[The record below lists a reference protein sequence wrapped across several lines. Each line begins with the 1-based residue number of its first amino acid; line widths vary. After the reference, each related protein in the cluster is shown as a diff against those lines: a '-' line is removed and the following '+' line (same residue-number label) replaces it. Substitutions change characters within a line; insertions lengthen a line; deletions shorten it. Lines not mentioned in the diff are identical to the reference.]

1 MTDDTRRTSPP
12 RLSTAGAAALYIGA
26 LLGPS
31 LLLLPG
37 LAAREAGPASVLVWL
52 GLLLLSGLIALVF
65 TRLGTRAG
73 SATGVA
79 GYTAAGLGPR
89 AGQAAAWCFL
99 AGVVTGAPVVC
110 LIGGAYVAELL
121 GADGRTAYV
130 AALCLLVLVLAIR
143 LGGVRTGTGLQLV
156 LVAVL
161 VTLVVVAVAG
171 AASEARAAHWTPFAP
186 DGWAGVA
193 RAASPLMLAFV
204 GWEAVAPLTARLR
217 DPRRQLPRVVGTA
230 FAVTA
235 LLYLGLAVATV
246 AVLGPRAGGPVP
258 LAGLLRVAI
267 GGYGPLLAAV
277 GAVALT
283 LAATN
288 AYLTGATSMA
298 AALAGGDAGTRRGTA
313 GIVAAVAATSALLLG
328 AAGAGLV
335 TTAQLVAVPTALFL
349 LVYLGCMAA
358 AVRLLAGPVRLAAGA
373 ACAVV
378 ALLLAGS
385 GWAALVAAGVAV
397 VAGTRGRPDPSARV
411 RSRAPESRHNPEAG
425 RSEPVDS
432 GPASDVCGQSV
443 TGP

>member
-1 MTDDTRRTSPP
+1 MAGDDRRD
-12 RLSTAGAAALYIGA
+12 RGEG
-26 LLGPS
+26 
-31 LLLLPG
+31 
-37 LAAREAGPASVLVWL
+37 

-121 GADGRTAYV
+121 GAGGRTAYV
-130 AALCLLVLVLAIR
+130 AALCLLVLVLAVR

-156 LVAVL
+156 LVSVL

-171 AASEARAAHWTPFAP
+171 AAPGARAAHWTPFAP

-267 GGYGPLLAAV
+267 GGYGPVLAAAA
-277 GAVALT
+277 AVALT
-283 LAATN
+283 LAATH
-288 AYLTGATSMA
+288 AYLTGATA
-298 AALAGGDAGTRRGTA
+298 LATALAGCAGTRRGTA
-313 GIVAAVAATSALLLG
+313 GVL
-328 AAGAGLV
+328 
-335 TTAQLVAVPTALFL
+335 
-349 LVYLGCMAA
+349 AA
-358 AVRLLAGPVRLAAGA
+358 AVRLLTGAVRLAAGV

-397 VAGTRGRPDPSARV
+397 VAGTRGRPAPSARV
-411 RSRAPESRHNPEAG
+411 RSRAPESRHKPEAG
-425 RSEPVDS
+425 RSEPVDP

>member
-1 MTDDTRRTSPP
+1 M
-12 RLSTAGAAALYIGA
+12 
-26 LLGPS
+26 
-31 LLLLPG
+31 
-37 LAAREAGPASVLVWL
+37 
-52 GLLLLSGLIALVF
+52 
-65 TRLGTRAG
+65 
-73 SATGVA
+73 
-79 GYTAAGLGPR
+79 
-89 AGQAAAWCFL
+89 
-99 AGVVTGAPVVC
+99 
-110 LIGGAYVAELL
+110 
-121 GADGRTAYV
+121 
-130 AALCLLVLVLAIR
+130 AALCLLVLVLAVR

-171 AASEARAAHWTPFAP
+171 AAPGARAAHWTPFAP

-258 LAGLLRVAI
+258 L
-267 GGYGPLLAAV
+267 
-277 GAVALT
+277 
-283 LAATN
+283 
-288 AYLTGATSMA
+288 TGA
-298 AALAGGDAGTRRGTA
+298 
-313 GIVAAVAATSALLLG
+313 
-328 AAGAGLV
+328 
-335 TTAQLVAVPTALFL
+335 
-349 LVYLGCMAA
+349 
-358 AVRLLAGPVRLAAGA
+358 VRLAAGV

-425 RSEPVDS
+425 RSEPVDP
-432 GPASDVCGQSV
+432 GPASDVYGQSV

>member
-1 MTDDTRRTSPP
+1 MVHRQRPAAEHRPDGEG
-12 RLSTAGAAALYIGA
+12 GAHVADGPDGEDLVEQH
-26 LLGPS
+26 LLVGGQVRYGD
-31 LLLLPG
+31 LHQEVGLPG
-37 LAAREAGPASVLVWL
+37 DHVAGDDRRDRGEG

-121 GADGRTAYV
+121 GAGGRTAYV
-130 AALCLLVLVLAIR
+130 AALCRLVLVLAVR

-171 AASEARAAHWTPFAP
+171 AAPGARAAHWTPFAP
-186 DGWAGVA
+186 GG
-193 RAASPLMLAFV
+193 RA
-204 GWEAVAPLTARLR
+204 
-217 DPRRQLPRVVGTA
+217 
-230 FAVTA
+230 
-235 LLYLGLAVATV
+235 
-246 AVLGPRAGGPVP
+246 
-258 LAGLLRVAI
+258 
-267 GGYGPLLAAV
+267 
-277 GAVALT
+277 
-283 LAATN
+283 
-288 AYLTGATSMA
+288 
-298 AALAGGDAGTRRGTA
+298 GTA
-313 GIVAAVAATSALLLG
+313 GRAAAGRDRRVRARARRRHRGRPDAGRHPRLPDGGHRAGDRPGRRRGHPARDGGVLAAVAATSALLLR
-328 AAGAGLV
+328 AAWAGLV
-335 TTAQLVAVPTALFL
+335 TTAQLVTVPTALFL
-349 LVYLGCMAA
+349 LVYLGCLAA
-358 AVRLLAGPVRLAAGA
+358 AVRLLTGAVRLAAGA

-425 RSEPVDS
+425 RSEPVDP

>member
-1 MTDDTRRTSPP
+1 MAGDDRRD
-12 RLSTAGAAALYIGA
+12 RGEG
-26 LLGPS
+26 
-31 LLLLPG
+31 
-37 LAAREAGPASVLVWL
+37 

-121 GADGRTAYV
+121 GAGGRTAYV
-130 AALCLLVLVLAIR
+130 AALCLLVLVLAVR

-171 AASEARAAHWTPFAP
+171 AAPGARAAHWTPFAP
-186 DGWAGVA
+186 GGWAGVA

-246 AVLGPRAGGPVP
+246 AALGPRAGGPVP

-267 GGYGPLLAAV
+267 GGYGPVLAAAA
-277 GAVALT
+277 AVALT
-283 LAATN
+283 LAATH
-288 AYLTGATSMA
+288 AYLTGATA
-298 AALAGGDAGTRRGTA
+298 LATALAGGAGTRRGTA
-313 GIVAAVAATSALLLG
+313 GVLAAVAATGALLLG
-328 AAGAGLV
+328 AAWAGLV

-349 LVYLGCMAA
+349 LVYLGCLAA
-358 AVRLLAGPVRLAAGA
+358 AVRLLTGAVRLAAGA

-397 VAGTRGRPDPSARV
+397 VAGTRGRPGPSARV

-425 RSEPVDS
+425 RSEPVDP

>member
-1 MTDDTRRTSPP
+1 MTDTRHASPP

-52 GLLLLSGLIALVF
+52 GLLFLSGLIALVF

-121 GADGRTAYV
+121 GAGGRTAYV
-130 AALCLLVLVLAIR
+130 AALCLLGLVLAVR
-143 LGGVRTGTGLQLV
+143 LGGLRTGSGLQLV

-171 AASEARAAHWTPFAP
+171 AAPEARAAHWTPFAP

-277 GAVALT
+277 AAVALT
-283 LAATN
+283 LAATH
-288 AYLTGATSMA
+288 AYLTGATAMA
-298 AALAGGDAGTRRGTA
+298 AALAGVAARRGTA
-313 GIVAAVAATSALLLG
+313 GIVAAVAATSTLLLG

-335 TTAQLVAVPTALFL
+335 TTTQLVAVPTALFL

-358 AVRLLAGPVRLAAGA
+358 AVRLLAGPVRLAAGV

-378 ALLLAGS
+378 GLLLAGS
-385 GWAALVAAGVAV
+385 GWAALVAVAV
-397 VAGTRGRPDPSARV
+397 ALVAGARGRPAPSARV
-411 RSRAPESRHNPEAG
+411 RSRAPERRHNPEAG

>member
-1 MTDDTRRTSPP
+1 MAGDDRRD
-12 RLSTAGAAALYIGA
+12 RGEG
-26 LLGPS
+26 
-31 LLLLPG
+31 
-37 LAAREAGPASVLVWL
+37 

-121 GADGRTAYV
+121 GAGGRTAYV
-130 AALCLLVLVLAIR
+130 AALCLLVLVLAVR

-171 AASEARAAHWTPFAP
+171 AAPGARAAHWTPFAP

-246 AVLGPRAGGPVP
+246 AVLGSRAGGPVP
-258 LAGLLRVAI
+258 LAGA
-267 GGYGPLLAAV
+267 
-277 GAVALT
+277 
-283 LAATN
+283 
-288 AYLTGATSMA
+288 
-298 AALAGGDAGTRRGTA
+298 
-313 GIVAAVAATSALLLG
+313 
-328 AAGAGLV
+328 
-335 TTAQLVAVPTALFL
+335 
-349 LVYLGCMAA
+349 
-358 AVRLLAGPVRLAAGA
+358 VRLAAGA

-425 RSEPVDS
+425 RSEPVDP

>member
-1 MTDDTRRTSPP
+1 MTDNTRRTSPP

-121 GADGRTAYV
+121 GAGGRTAYV

-143 LGGVRTGTGLQLV
+143 LGGVRTGTGVQLV

-171 AASEARAAHWTPFAP
+171 AAPEARAAHWKPFAP
-186 DGWAGVA
+186 EGWAGVA

-258 LAGLLRVAI
+258 LAGLLRVAL
-267 GGYGPLLAAV
+267 GGYGPVLAAV

-298 AALAGGDAGTRRGTA
+298 AALAGGAGTRRGTA
-313 GIVAAVAATSALLLG
+313 GILAAVAATSALLLG
-328 AAGAGLV
+328 AAWARLV

-358 AVRLLAGPVRLAAGA
+358 AVRLLTGPVRLAAGVA
-373 ACAVV
+373 SAVV
-378 ALLLAGS
+378 ALLLVGS
-385 GWAALVAAGVAV
+385 GWAALVAVAV
-397 VAGTRGRPDPSARV
+397 ALVAGARGRPDPSARV
-411 RSRAPESRHNPEAG
+411 RSRTPERRHNPKAG
-425 RSEPVDS
+425 RSEPVDP
-432 GPASDVCGQSV
+432 GPASDGCGQSV

>member
-1 MTDDTRRTSPP
+1 MTDTRHASPP

-52 GLLLLSGLIALVF
+52 GLLVLSGLIALVF

-121 GADGRTAYV
+121 GAGGRTAYV
-130 AALCLLVLVLAIR
+130 AALCLLVLVLAVR
-143 LGGVRTGTGLQLV
+143 LGGLRTGSGLQLV

-171 AASEARAAHWTPFAP
+171 AAPEARAAHWTPFAP
-186 DGWAGVA
+186 DGWGGVA

-298 AALAGGDAGTRRGTA
+298 AALAGDAGTRRGTA

-358 AVRLLAGPVRLAAGA
+358 AVRLLAGPVRLAAGV

-378 ALLLAGS
+378 GLLLAGS
-385 GWAALVAAGVAV
+385 GWAALVGAAVAL

-411 RSRAPESRHNPEAG
+411 RSRAPERRHNPEAG
-425 RSEPVDS
+425 RSEPVDP

>member
-1 MTDDTRRTSPP
+1 MAGDDRRD
-12 RLSTAGAAALYIGA
+12 RGEG
-26 LLGPS
+26 
-31 LLLLPG
+31 
-37 LAAREAGPASVLVWL
+37 
-52 GLLLLSGLIALVF
+52 GLLLLSGLITLVF
-65 TRLGTRAG
+65 TR
-73 SATGVA
+73 
-79 GYTAAGLGPR
+79 LGPR

-121 GADGRTAYV
+121 GAGGRTAYV
-130 AALCLLVLVLAIR
+130 AALCLLVLVLAVR

-171 AASEARAAHWTPFAP
+171 AAPGARAAHWTPFAP

-267 GGYGPLLAAV
+267 GGYGPVLAAA
-277 GAVALT
+277 AVALT
-283 LAATN
+283 LAATH
-288 AYLTGATSMA
+288 AYLTGATA
-298 AALAGGDAGTRRGTA
+298 LATALAGGAGTRRGTA
-313 GIVAAVAATSALLLG
+313 GVLAAVAATSALLLG
-328 AAGAGLV
+328 AAWAGLV

-349 LVYLGCMAA
+349 LVYLGCLAA
-358 AVRLLAGPVRLAAGA
+358 AVRLLAGAVRLAAGV

-425 RSEPVDS
+425 RSEPVDP

>member
-1 MTDDTRRTSPP
+1 MAGDDRRD
-12 RLSTAGAAALYIGA
+12 RGEG
-26 LLGPS
+26 
-31 LLLLPG
+31 
-37 LAAREAGPASVLVWL
+37 

-121 GADGRTAYV
+121 GVGGRTAYV
-130 AALCLLVLVLAIR
+130 AALCLLVLVLAVR

-171 AASEARAAHWTPFAP
+171 AAPGARATHWTPFAP
-186 DGWAGVA
+186 DGWAGVS

-267 GGYGPLLAAV
+267 GGYGPVLAAA
-277 GAVALT
+277 AVALT
-283 LAATN
+283 LAATH
-288 AYLTGATSMA
+288 AYLTGATA
-298 AALAGGDAGTRRGTA
+298 LPTALAGGAGTRRGTA
-313 GIVAAVAATSALLLG
+313 GVLAAVAATSGLLLG
-328 AAGAGLV
+328 ASWAGLV

-349 LVYLGCMAA
+349 LVYLGCLAA
-358 AVRLLAGPVRLAAGA
+358 AVRLLAGAVRLAAGV

-378 ALLLAGS
+378 PLLLAGS

-411 RSRAPESRHNPEAG
+411 RSRASESRHKPEAG
-425 RSEPVDS
+425 RSEPVDP

>member
-1 MTDDTRRTSPP
+1 MTGDDRRD
-12 RLSTAGAAALYIGA
+12 RGQG
-26 LLGPS
+26 
-31 LLLLPG
+31 
-37 LAAREAGPASVLVWL
+37 

-121 GADGRTAYV
+121 GAGGRTAYV
-130 AALCLLVLVLAIR
+130 AALCLLVLVLAVR

-171 AASEARAAHWTPFAP
+171 AAPGARAAHWTPFAP

-267 GGYGPLLAAV
+267 GGYGPVLAGAA
-277 GAVALT
+277 AVALT
-283 LAATN
+283 LAATH
-288 AYLTGATSMA
+288 AYLTGAT
-298 AALAGGDAGTRRGTA
+298 ALATALADGAGTRRGTA
-313 GIVAAVAATSALLLG
+313 GVLAAVAATSALLLG
-328 AAGAGLV
+328 AAWAGLV

-349 LVYLGCMAA
+349 LVYLGCLAA
-358 AVRLLAGPVRLAAGA
+358 AVRLLAGAVRLAAGV

-411 RSRAPESRHNPEAG
+411 RSRAPESRHKPEAG
-425 RSEPVDS
+425 RSEPVGP

>member
-1 MTDDTRRTSPP
+1 MTGDDRRD
-12 RLSTAGAAALYIGA
+12 RGQG
-26 LLGPS
+26 
-31 LLLLPG
+31 
-37 LAAREAGPASVLVWL
+37 

-65 TRLGTRAG
+65 TRLGMRAG

-89 AGQAAAWCFL
+89 AGQAAAWCFV

-121 GADGRTAYV
+121 GAGGRTAYV
-130 AALCLLVLVLAIR
+130 AALCRLVLVLAVR

-161 VTLVVVAVAG
+161 VSLVVVAVAG
-171 AASEARAAHWTPFAP
+171 AAPGARAAHWTPFAP

-230 FAVTA
+230 FTVTA

-267 GGYGPLLAAV
+267 GGYGPVLAAA
-277 GAVALT
+277 AVALT
-283 LAATN
+283 LAATH
-288 AYLTGATSMA
+288 AYLTGATA
-298 AALAGGDAGTRRGTA
+298 LATALAGGAGTRRGTA
-313 GIVAAVAATSALLLG
+313 GVLAAVAATSGLLLG
-328 AAGAGLV
+328 AAWAGLV
-335 TTAQLVAVPTALFL
+335 TTAQLVAV
-349 LVYLGCMAA
+349 
-358 AVRLLAGPVRLAAGA
+358 RLLAGAVRLAAGV

-397 VAGTRGRPDPSARV
+397 VAGTRGRPAPSARV

-425 RSEPVDS
+425 RSEPVDPD
-432 GPASDVCGQSV
+432 PASDVCGQSV

>member
-1 MTDDTRRTSPP
+1 MAGDDRRD
-12 RLSTAGAAALYIGA
+12 RGEG
-26 LLGPS
+26 
-31 LLLLPG
+31 
-37 LAAREAGPASVLVWL
+37 

-121 GADGRTAYV
+121 GAGGRTAYV
-130 AALCLLVLVLAIR
+130 AALCLLVLVLAVR
-143 LGGVRTGTGLQLV
+143 LGGVRAGTGLQLV

-171 AASEARAAHWTPFAP
+171 AAPGARAAHWTPFAP

-246 AVLGPRAGGPVP
+246 AVLGPRAGRPVP

-267 GGYGPLLAAV
+267 GGYGPVLATAA
-277 GAVALT
+277 AVALT

-288 AYLTGATSMA
+288 AYLTGATA
-298 AALAGGDAGTRRGTA
+298 LATALAGGAGTRRGTA
-313 GIVAAVAATSALLLG
+313 GVLAAVAATSALLLG
-328 AAGAGLV
+328 AAWAGLV

-349 LVYLGCMAA
+349 VVYLGCLAA
-358 AVRLLAGPVRLAAGA
+358 AVRLLTGAVRLAAGA
-373 ACAVV
+373 AGAVV

-425 RSEPVDS
+425 RSEPVDP
-432 GPASDVCGQSV
+432 GPASEVCGQSV

>member
-1 MTDDTRRTSPP
+1 MAGDDRRD
-12 RLSTAGAAALYIGA
+12 RGEG
-26 LLGPS
+26 
-31 LLLLPG
+31 
-37 LAAREAGPASVLVWL
+37 

-65 TRLGTRAG
+65 IR
-73 SATGVA
+73 
-79 GYTAAGLGPR
+79 LGPR

-121 GADGRTAYV
+121 GAGGRTAYV
-130 AALCLLVLVLAIR
+130 AALCLLVLVLAVR

-171 AASEARAAHWTPFAP
+171 AAPGARAAHWTPFAP

-193 RAASPLMLAFV
+193 RAASPLMPAFV

-267 GGYGPLLAAV
+267 GGYGPVLAAA
-277 GAVALT
+277 AVALT
-283 LAATN
+283 PAATH
-288 AYLTGATSMA
+288 AYLTGATA
-298 AALAGGDAGTRRGTA
+298 LATALAGGAGTRRGTA
-313 GIVAAVAATSALLLG
+313 GVLAAVAATSALLLG
-328 AAGAGLV
+328 AAWAGLV

-349 LVYLGCMAA
+349 LVYLGCLAA
-358 AVRLLAGPVRLAAGA
+358 AVRLLAGAVRLAAGV

-411 RSRAPESRHNPEAG
+411 RSRAPESRHKPEAG
-425 RSEPVDS
+425 RSEPVDP

>member
-1 MTDDTRRTSPP
+1 MTDTRRTAPP

-52 GLLLLSGLIALVF
+52 GLLVLSGLIALVF
-65 TRLGTRAG
+65 TRLGTRTG

-110 LIGGAYVAELL
+110 LIGGAYAAELL
-121 GADGRTAYV
+121 GAGRRTAYV

-143 LGGVRTGTGLQLV
+143 LGGARTGTGLQLV

-161 VTLVVVAVAG
+161 VTLVVLAVAG
-171 AASEARAAHWTPFAP
+171 AAPEARAAHWAPFAP

-258 LAGLLRVAI
+258 LTGLLRVAI
-267 GGYGPLLAAV
+267 GGYGPVLAAA

-298 AALAGGDAGTRRGTA
+298 AALAGGAGSRRGTA

-358 AVRLLAGPVRLAAGA
+358 AVRLLAGPVRLAAGV

-378 ALLLAGS
+378 GVLLAGS
-385 GWAALVAAGVAV
+385 GWAALVAAAVAV
-397 VAGTRGRPDPSARV
+397 IAGVRGRPEPSARV
-411 RSRAPESRHNPEAG
+411 RSRAPERRHNPEAG
-425 RSEPVDS
+425 RSEAVDS